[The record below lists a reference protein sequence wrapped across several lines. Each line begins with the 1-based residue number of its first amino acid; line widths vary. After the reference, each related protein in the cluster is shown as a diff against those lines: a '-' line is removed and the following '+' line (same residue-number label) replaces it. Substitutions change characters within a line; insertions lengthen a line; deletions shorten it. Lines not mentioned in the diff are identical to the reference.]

1 VNISDDGEWRYDEQK
16 GDWVPAMSNTG
27 HDPQSTMHSNPKDAL
42 GPPVAVSKSSKSA
55 KVSPM
60 NKNVRTLVDRSIIGI
75 IIGVGFLMLIFS
87 ESYNYSAT
95 YTIAP
100 EAPAQPVSSDFD
112 LDGSGSLNLS
122 ENGYY
127 EFALDLYNDAYA
139 VYSNDL
145 KYHNDLMTIYA
156 GKAIFYGNIAPGF
169 IVAGLVCMTFQSKAY
184 EMSNSIRLTLLIGTI
199 YMVANMLGYDMPGVN
214 AAIGLGFGG

>member
-1 VNISDDGEWRYDEQK
+1 
-16 GDWVPAMSNTG
+16 
-27 HDPQSTMHSNPKDAL
+27 MHSNPKDAL

-100 EAPAQPVSSDFD
+100 ESPTAPVQSDFD
-112 LDGSGSLNLS
+112 LDGGGLNSS
-122 ENGYY
+122 EMENYSAA
-127 EFALDLYNDAYA
+127 FDVYNDVYA
-139 VYSNDL
+139 ANLNDI
-145 KYHNDLMTIYA
+145 KNHNDLMTIYA

>member
-27 HDPQSTMHSNPKDAL
+27 PEPQSTMHSNPKDAL

-100 EAPAQPVSSDFD
+100 ESPTAPVQSDFD
-112 LDGSGSLNLS
+112 LDGGGLNSS
-122 ENGYY
+122 EMENYSAA
-127 EFALDLYNDAYA
+127 FDVYNDVYA
-139 VYSNDL
+139 ANLNDI
-145 KYHNDLMTIYA
+145 KNHNDLMTIYA